1 MWILGLK
8 GLIDNNLEF
17 TVWLYCDSVISFVC
31 ILYFLEWSRL
41 CSNRVRWP
49 LAPNFCSWA
58 TRKSYFFH
66 TNHMLGNL
74 DFTGSEH
81 WAPFNFP

>member
-1 MWILGLK
+1 MVLTLSGHWPIACRHCLLSNSCLQFCK
-8 GLIDNNLEF
+8 K
-17 TVWLYCDSVISFVC
+17 VACA
-31 ILYFLEWSRL
+31 RL
-41 CSNRVRWP
+41 CSNRAWWP
-49 LAPNFCSWA
+49 LAPKFCSWA

-66 TNHMLGNL
+66 TNHVLGTL